1 MKLITKYILK
11 KCMINTA
18 FLLISFSLVFAIFNM
33 VMQLGDVG
41 HGDFGISSMFIYIVA
56 LIPSYTYMMMPLSIL
71 IGVMTGMLSL
81 VSFSEY
87 AIIRS
92 SGTSLKQIA
101 VILGSLGIIYGGIT
115 FVIGDFVA
123 PLCNEFAQIYK
134 LTKTKQILS
143 GELSSGIWLKD
154 TESGFVNI
162 QRITPENQILEIK
175 AYYYDNK
182 NGGFKL
188 KEYIQAATGEY
199 DNHNKA
205 WVLHNVRKMLYSPD
219 GKLQITNQGNSLWDT
234 SFQPSFF
241 KVLVAQPEDMSV
253 FTLYHYIDSLRK
265 NNQSHQRYSIAFW
278 SKLIYPIS
286 CITMALIAI
295 GFIPN
300 NRRSVNIG
308 SKLFAGILIGV
319 GFFFLVKF
327 ISYLAFLLNWNPLLS
342 SIVPLFILF
351 SISFYL
357 VFLKRES

>member
-115 FVIGDFVA
+115 FVIGD
-123 PLCNEFAQIYK
+123 
-134 LTKTKQILS
+134 
-143 GELSSGIWLKD
+143 LSSGIWLKD